1 MPKPFF
7 SRNMSAW
14 TRLVR
19 FVGKDGQTRLGQPVD
34 ASVDVGTAVFSG
46 KDVEVNVID
55 GEVYSGTV
63 SNEKDTIKKVRG
75 FHLASI
81 IHPPGGA
88 QLMFTFASTAFVSNQ
103 SRRM

>member
-1 MPKPFF
+1 
-7 SRNMSAW
+7 
-14 TRLVR
+14 VR

-81 IHPPGGA
+81 IAPPGGA